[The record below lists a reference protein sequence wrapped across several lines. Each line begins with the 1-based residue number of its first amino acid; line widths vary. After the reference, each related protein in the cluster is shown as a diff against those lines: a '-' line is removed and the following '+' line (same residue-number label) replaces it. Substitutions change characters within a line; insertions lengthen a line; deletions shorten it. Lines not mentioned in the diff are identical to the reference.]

1 MSGGVG
7 IARCQ
12 AARMTEIEACMVQVG
27 RGYGPHAAV
36 VNPIAAQRLSACGRA
51 GFYVLFFIF
60 GTIVEFSL

>member
-1 MSGGVG
+1 
-7 IARCQ
+7 
-12 AARMTEIEACMVQVG
+12 MTEIEACMVQVG